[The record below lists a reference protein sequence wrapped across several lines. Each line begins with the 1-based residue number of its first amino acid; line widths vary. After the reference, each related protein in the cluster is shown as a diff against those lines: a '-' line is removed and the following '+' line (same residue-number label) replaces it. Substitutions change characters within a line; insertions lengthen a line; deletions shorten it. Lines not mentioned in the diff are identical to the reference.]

1 VSEALA
7 ERYWRGRDPVGQR
20 ISFRQQ
26 GKVMELEIV
35 GVVASVRHERLDGA
49 PRLELFRPFAQLPTG
64 SMTLVARTVN
74 DPRTLLES
82 AKHQVWA
89 VDPLQ
94 SFHRTATLDE
104 LVNGTISA
112 RRFALVVLASFAG
125 LALLLAAAG
134 LYGVLTAIALQYRRE
149 IGVRMAIGATW
160 LDILRLMLGRGL
172 AVVAAGLVVGVAGSL
187 GAGRLLA
194 SFLVSVSPADPWAIG
209 GAALVLTLVA
219 LPACLIPARRAANT
233 SPSEVLRAD

>member
-1 VSEALA
+1 
-7 ERYWRGRDPVGQR
+7 
-20 ISFRQQ
+20 
-26 GKVMELEIV
+26 
-35 GVVASVRHERLDGA
+35 
-49 PRLELFRPFAQLPTG
+49 
-64 SMTLVARTVN
+64 MTLVVRTAN

-104 LVNGTISA
+104 LVSGTISA
-112 RRFALVVLASFAG
+112 RRFALAVLAGFAA
-125 LALLLAAAG
+125 LALILAAAG

-172 AVVAAGLVVGVAGSL
+172 AVVAVGLVVGVAGSL
-187 GAGRLLA
+187 GAGQLLA

-219 LPACLIPARRAANT
+219 LPACLVPARRAANT
-233 SPSEVLRAD
+233 SPSEVLRAE